1 MYKKFIIDLSLKVRL
16 MLFILSL
23 AVYVYLL
30 VNFSNIYKANIY
42 YSLML
47 PIIFGAYCFGLWG
60 GAIAGTFGPL
70 LSVIIVKY
78 LMGDEYFPTNLIML
92 QITSMI
98 LGIGLGLTGS
108 YLKLLHNE
116 IDERKLRENEL
127 EIALSEKELLFKELN
142 HRVNNSLNLVKSLIQ
157 LQIYRSTSKSFKRE
171 GEKLINRIL
180 SISLVHEQLYVDHLE
195 NRIEVNSYF
204 KRLVYHIFYSQSREK
219 IIQEY
224 DGTPYKIE
232 IPLDKAI
239 LLGLI
244 INEIITNSLKYAFP
258 NNYEGTPRI
267 KVNLKHRH
275 DFLILNI
282 ADNGIGLNSERKDGL
297 GMTLVNSLSKQLNG
311 DYGYEK
317 SLEGT
322 TFFFTMP
329 WGIDP

>member
-1 MYKKFIIDLSLKVRL
+1 MVR
-16 MLFILSL
+16 
-23 AVYVYLL
+23 
-30 VNFSNIYKANIY
+30 
-42 YSLML
+42 
-47 PIIFGAYCFGLWG
+47 
-60 GAIAGTFGPL
+60 
-70 LSVIIVKY
+70 
-78 LMGDEYFPTNLIML
+78 
-92 QITSMI
+92 
-98 LGIGLGLTGS
+98 
-108 YLKLLHNE
+108 
-116 IDERKLRENEL
+116 
-127 EIALSEKELLFKELN
+127 
-142 HRVNNSLNLVKSLIQ
+142 
-157 LQIYRSTSKSFKRE
+157 
-171 GEKLINRIL
+171 
-180 SISLVHEQLYVDHLE
+180 
-195 NRIEVNSYF
+195 
-204 KRLVYHIFYSQSREK
+204 
-219 IIQEY
+219 
-224 DGTPYKIE
+224 PYKIE

>member
-204 KRLVYHIFYSQSREK
+204 KRLVYHIFYSQSREI

-224 DGTPYKIE
+224 DGTP
-232 IPLDKAI
+232 LQNRD
-239 LLGLI
+239 
-244 INEIITNSLKYAFP
+244 
-258 NNYEGTPRI
+258 TPR
-267 KVNLKHRH
+267 
-275 DFLILNI
+275 
-282 ADNGIGLNSERKDGL
+282 
-297 GMTLVNSLSKQLNG
+297 
-311 DYGYEK
+311 
-317 SLEGT
+317 
-322 TFFFTMP
+322 
-329 WGIDP
+329 